1 MQTMSDTHRN
11 GNGTPDTDEWA
22 AFRHDA
28 EEHRKDLERSLRR
41 LLIHDPRA
49 MKQRIQSVSPPDL
62 ADEAFT
68 WALDE
73 WRSKPTGTSPEQWMR
88 TRALHLLDEALDLES
103 LAAESR
109 DEDRREEN
117 RQLAREL
124 LKDDEER
131 ERRLELLEDSVA
143 EQPVQFD
150 GLAADDEVSSVE
162 SRLDATE
169 VLEHLDR
176 ALARL
181 PEIRRRIVVHSYLDE
196 LSAEDVAYLL
206 DLSVADVEGELASAV
221 KSLRL
226 ELTPKS

>member
-1 MQTMSDTHRN
+1 MSPMTETTPN
-11 GNGTPDTDEWA
+11 GSATPDSAEWA
-22 AFRHDA
+22 AFRREA
-28 EEHRKDLERSLRR
+28 GEHRKDLERSLRR
-41 LLIHDPRA
+41 LLVHDPRA
-49 MKQRIQSVSPPDL
+49 AKARIQNLSPPDL

-73 WRSKPTGTSPEQWMR
+73 WRSKPTGTSPAQWMR
-88 TRALHLLDEALDLES
+88 KRALHLLDESLDRES

-109 DEDRREEN
+109 AEERREES
-117 RQLAREL
+117 RQLARDL

-131 ERRLELLEDSVA
+131 ERWLELVEDSTA
-143 EQPVQFD
+143 ELPVQFD

-181 PEIRRRIVVHSYLDE
+181 PEVRRRIVVHSFLDE
-196 LSAEDVAYLL
+196 LSPEDVSYLL
-206 DLSVADVEGELASAV
+206 DMSVADVELELASAV

-226 ELTPKS
+226 ELTPKI